1 MRYISASTEVL
12 KIPPKGHSLWQRAPQ
27 SPINHPVGE
36 EHAVDRDD
44 LDLTVCGKQ
53 TNGLHLL
60 IVDFATVFM
69 DRCEDQSRHNSLPSG
84 PPAGQPVNI

>member
-12 KIPPKGHSLWQRAPQ
+12 KIPPRGHSVWQRAPQ

-36 EHAVDRDD
+36 VHAVDRETD
-44 LDLTVCGKQ
+44 LYLTVCGKQ

-60 IVDFATVFM
+60 IVDFVTVFK
-69 DRCEDQSRHNSLPSG
+69 DRCDECLAEVGERP
-84 PPAGQPVNI
+84 